1 MNMFDE
7 ARSLKCML
15 EARKMTQGE
24 LAKSLGVS
32 TSYVANKLR
41 LLRHTEDMQSAIAK
55 SGITERHARALLQI
69 CDEEKRA
76 VALARIINE
85 KMTVERAEAMIS
97 IIAVSDTRLPRHA
110 PCKES
115 PVTLF
120 LDSLKSSCDTL
131 TSLGTSVKRS
141 VRYTDNKLC
150 IYITIDE
157 N

>member
-15 EARKMTQGE
+15 EARKMTQKE

-41 LLRHTEDMQSAIAK
+41 LLRHTEDMQSVITE

-69 CDEEKRA
+69 CNEEKRNA
-76 VALARIINE
+76 ALARIIKE
-85 KMTVERAEAMIS
+85 KMTVEQAEAMIS
-97 IIAVSDTRLPRHA
+97 IITDSIPKVPQTKVST
-110 PCKES
+110 EN

-120 LDSLKSSCDTL
+120 LDNLKSSCDTL
-131 TSLGTSVKRS
+131 TSLGTEVKRS
-141 VRYTDNKLC
+141 IRYSGKKLC

-157 N
+157 T